1 MKRYSPGIENLDALR
16 TLVKGKERIGLLTN
30 PSGVDSSL
38 SPTIDILHRAFR
50 LHCLFAPEHGIRG
63 ELQAGVRVPT
73 YVDEKTGLTVY
84 SAYRESYEEELSGLD
99 CLIYDIQDVG
109 ARHYTYPYLL
119 ASMMKLCAKH
129 SVPILV
135 LDRYDPLG
143 LDRVEGN
150 IYDNAYSCGVGGYSL
165 PTRYALTI
173 GELAQ
178 YINREFGIGCELNVV
193 KCEGLTRR
201 MDHRTCR
208 PHWILPSPNCPTYET
223 ALTYIGTVLFEGT
236 NLSEGRGT
244 TKPFEYIGAPWLD
257 ADAVIEEMRALYLP
271 GVAFGKV
278 FFTPTFSKHQGE
290 CCRGIQLHV
299 TDPDLYEP
307 YRTGLLLLDRIRR
320 MHTAFEFRVSSDG
333 TSYFIDKLAGTDAL
347 RCADFD
353 PIAYLEAQK
362 PLLEKFK
369 EKAKNYYL
377 YEY

>member
-1 MKRYSPGIENLDALR
+1 MNSYSPGIENIGVLSQL
-16 TLVKGKERIGLLTN
+16 LKGKHRIGLLTN

-38 SPTIDILHRAFR
+38 SPTIDLLHRRFPLR
-50 LHCLFAPEHGIRG
+50 CLFAPEHGIRG

-84 SAYRESYEEELSGLD
+84 SAYRESYEEALSGLD

-109 ARHYTYPYLL
+109 ARHYTYPYLM
-119 ASMMKLCAKH
+119 ANMMKLCAKYGI
-129 SVPILV
+129 SFVV
-135 LDRYDPLG
+135 LDRYNPLG
-143 LDRVEGN
+143 LSRIEGN
-150 IYDNAYSCGVGGYSL
+150 IYNDAYSCGVGGYSL
-165 PTRYALTI
+165 PTRYALTV
-173 GELAQ
+173 GELAG
-178 YINREFGIGCELNVV
+178 YINREFGIGCELSVV
-193 KCEGLTRR
+193 KCAGLARD

-347 RCADFD
+347 RRADFN

-362 PLLEKFK
+362 PLLEQFK
-369 EKAKNYYL
+369 GKAKNYYL
-377 YEY
+377 YEN